1 MASDA
6 LTSQTIMQ
14 GIKRYVVQ
22 YNMTSI
28 IMILK
33 GVSSLFTPTS
43 ITSTTVWLD
52 AIKDYDKLEDSNY
65 SAWQEL
71 ILRHGLDVKIES
83 DSWLE
88 GTLLLSME
96 STLCAKVESDL
107 KCLPVNQRGATTM
120 LCFIIKHMV
129 IHNQE
134 AWDALKEYI
143 KTFDIRSFPGE
154 NVPTACLK
162 LKAVVTVLGDR
173 LPSNAVCTIL
183 EGFAHA
189 STKSFMSV
197 CDSKI
202 AMRCN
207 SIYASLVAKQTLCSQ
222 VISMLNN
229 LEQKYQQ
236 LITAK
241 KWEGVG
247 HIGETLT
254 QISSFNAAV
263 EQEGME
269 QSYAA
274 YVKSKSCLP
283 FEEWAKTHICHHC
296 GKKGHVCP
304 LCRQYLAEK
313 ANGTLP
319 PPGAKRFGKPA
330 FNGKLAFNKEK
341 R

>member
-1 MASDA
+1 MSNDEGNYDVASDA
-6 LTSQTIMQ
+6 HSSQTITQ
-14 GIKRYVVQ
+14 GIKQYVVQ
-22 YNMTSI
+22 YDMTFI
-28 IMILK
+28 IMIPK

-52 AIKDYDKLEDSNY
+52 AIKDYDKLKDRNY
-65 SAWQEL
+65 SAWQKF

-96 STLCAKVESDL
+96 STFCAEVESDL
-107 KCLPVNQRGATTM
+107 KTM
-120 LCFIIKHMV
+120 LCFIIKCMV
-129 IHNQE
+129 ICFQE
-134 AWDALKEYI
+134 TWDALKEYI

-173 LPSNAVCTIL
+173 LPSNAVHTIL
-183 EGFAHA
+183 EGFARA
-189 STKSFMSV
+189 STKSFALV
-197 CDSKI
+197 CGSKI
-202 AMRCN
+202 AMRSN
-207 SIYASLVAKQTLCSQ
+207 SIYPSLVAKQTLCSQ
-222 VISMLNN
+222 VTSMLKN

-254 QISSFNAAV
+254 QKSSFTTAV

-283 FEEWAKTHICHHC
+283 FEE
-296 GKKGHVCP
+296 
-304 LCRQYLAEK
+304 
-313 ANGTLP
+313 
-319 PPGAKRFGKPA
+319 
-330 FNGKLAFNKEK
+330 
-341 R
+341 